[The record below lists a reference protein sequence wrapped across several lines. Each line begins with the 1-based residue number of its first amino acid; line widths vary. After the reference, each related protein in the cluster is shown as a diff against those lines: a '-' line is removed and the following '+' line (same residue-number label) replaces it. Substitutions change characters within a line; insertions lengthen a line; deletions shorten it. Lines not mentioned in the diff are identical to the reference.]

1 MIPSSKRFTSLS
13 ATAATAAVSLSL
25 LSACA
30 SKDPER
36 VATAATAPLSDLNI
50 VKPQIPPVLLAAR
63 EQPYRVP
70 AEAACEPLQAEIA
83 ELDAALGP
91 DLDAPAGEG
100 PDLLERGADE
110 AKNAA
115 IGALQR
121 TSEGV
126 VPLRGWVRKL
136 SGAERQSKKVA
147 AAISAGVVRR
157 AFLKGLRVAR
167 ACA

>member
-1 MIPSSKRFTSLS
+1 MNIGFLPRVRL
-13 ATAATAAVSLSL
+13 ATIAAAAALTL

-30 SKDPER
+30 SKDPAR
-36 VATAATAPLSDLNI
+36 VASAATAPLSDLNI
-50 VKPQIPPVLLAAR
+50 VKPEIPPVLLAAR
-63 EQPYRVP
+63 EQPYRV
-70 AEAACEPLQAEIA
+70 AADTACEPLQAEIT

-91 DLDAPAGEG
+91 DLDAPAAAA
-100 PDLLERGADE
+100 PDLLERGTDE

-121 TSEGV
+121 TTEGV

-147 AAISAGVVRR
+147 SAISAGVVRR

-167 ACA
+167 SCA